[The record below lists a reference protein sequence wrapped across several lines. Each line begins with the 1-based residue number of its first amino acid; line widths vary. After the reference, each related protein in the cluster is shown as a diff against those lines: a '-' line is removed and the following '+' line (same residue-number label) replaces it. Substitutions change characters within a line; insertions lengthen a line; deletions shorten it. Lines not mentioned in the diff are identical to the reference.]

1 MLHVG
6 FAGIAFRDFVL
17 RQVRFVEDE
26 LQVAI
31 VRDAAGVR
39 HGAGKF
45 GKGRCD
51 FFSRFDVEL
60 VGVELHP
67 VRVAA
72 RLAGLE
78 AEHQFV
84 RMGVF
89 FFEVVAV
96 VGACHRD
103 VEFLVDFDQTGIG
116 DALVIEPVGLH
127 FEVEVFLPEDLLK
140 FTRDGHRTVH
150 IFLADEV
157 GNLAAEAA

>member
-6 FAGIAFRDFVL
+6 FARIAFRDFVL
-17 RQVRFVEDE
+17 RQVRLVEDE
-26 LQVAI
+26 FQVA
-31 VRDAAGVR
+31 VVGDTAGVR
-39 HGAGKF
+39 HGAGEF

-60 VGVELHP
+60 IGIEFHS
-67 VRVAA
+67 VRVAEG
-72 RLAGLE
+72 LAGLE

-103 VEFLVDFDQTGIG
+103 IEFLVDFNQAGIG
-116 DALVIEPVGLH
+116 DALVVEPVSLH
-127 FEVEVFLPEDLLK
+127 FEVEMLFPEDFLE
-140 FTRDGHRTVH
+140 FTGHGHGAVH
-150 IFLADEV
+150 IFLADKI
-157 GNLAAEAA
+157 GNLAAETA